1 MTIRSRINMSGELD
15 HEDLVKKVNAL
26 LKFAVAA
33 SDSVEEVRVHVN
45 WEMPG
50 PQKDVCAALIWN
62 THQRPTTLDDVYARL
77 KVLREH
83 VEPEFR
89 ALYAL
94 DSRNACSGV
103 RIVTESRQESTDE
116 EEPLSQGA

>member
-1 MTIRSRINMSGELD
+1 MKNPSRINMSGALD
-15 HEDLVKKVNAL
+15 REDLVKKVNAL

-33 SDSVEEVRVHVN
+33 CDSVHEIRMHVT
-45 WEMPG
+45 WDTPG
-50 PQKDVCAALIWN
+50 PQKDVNAALVWN
-62 THQRPTTLDDVYARL
+62 THQQPTTLDDVYARL

-103 RIVTESRQESTDE
+103 RIVTESCQESTDE